1 MRLLRNVNRTQ
12 YKIIKETTKNYRE
25 DKEGDCSNCNDIWC
39 IGRGGMFVIFVN
51 TCGRYS
57 YRMLKKIVI
66 RTRLKGF
73 EMKKKLLLRDA
84 AFCIV

>member
-1 MRLLRNVNRTQ
+1 
-12 YKIIKETTKNYRE
+12 
-25 DKEGDCSNCNDIWC
+25 
-39 IGRGGMFVIFVN
+39 MFVIFVN
-51 TCGRYS
+51 TCGRFS